1 MYRSRTAYIFNVRL
15 HLNHIHHMSFLHVV
29 VIQCSRQLTVSI
41 LADAQSKL
49 CNSNNIQFVISDETQ
64 SIRLKRLTNGILNC
78 ICTLYEH
85 FECEMNAK
93 KTT

>member
-1 MYRSRTAYIFNVRL
+1 MYNV
-15 HLNHIHHMSFLHVV
+15 HLNQMHHMSSLHVV

-64 SIRLKRLTNGILNC
+64 RMDLNVYSTAFPIASVHCTNILNV
-78 ICTLYEH
+78 
-85 FECEMNAK
+85 K
-93 KTT
+93 KAAEKPLNLRSQ